1 MSKNLIIISIL
12 LNFISTGLYKKKKKT
27 QEKNKRY
34 SSIRSRC
41 KWFDSILLV
50 FVIILLFCLTEM
62 HFYAYIFKWSSL
74 NNVVVVVIIVLIVR
88 QKNNWQWNN
97 RINFLCFTFF
107 FWLRRRRRS
116 LLHTLLT
123 THQPNISFFT
133 SHVFTL
139 LHKMQKN
146 NHCSKS
152 TKVIV
157 YCIPFMSAK
166 DEDLCELYLPVIVIV
181 FLVFVSIAILIF
193 YFVNWSPLLLLL
205 P

>member
-1 MSKNLIIISIL
+1 MKLTKQRRCRRHHR
-12 LNFISTGLYKKKKKT
+12 FDCEAKKQLTMKQSDKF
-27 QEKNKRY
+27 
-34 SSIRSRC
+34 S
-41 KWFDSILLV
+41 
-50 FVIILLFCLTEM
+50 LF
-62 HFYAYIFKWSSL
+62 HI
-74 NNVVVVVIIVLIVR
+74 
-88 QKNNWQWNN
+88 
-97 RINFLCFTFF
+97 F

-193 YFVNWSPLLLLL
+193 FCELKSTAVTATVIHTNMHQFNDDATATYWCRFGM
-205 P
+205 